1 MRTILLSLLLSAAAI
16 TGLATNAT
24 ATTARILYALP
35 YDDAYRAFQTYDLAM
50 GPVGEDAQWLFLNYE
65 VPPDLIGQTGRYM
78 TMVGRVD
85 GDGTFVQLDC
95 SETGSEARCA
105 RSGNRLACSVKFRSL
120 EADQSQVEAFLR
132 AKYGED
138 GNLAARLAAAK
149 SFSGDAVGTMDILL
163 QAETP

>member
-1 MRTILLSLLLSAAAI
+1 MRTILLGFVLLTQAVA
-16 TGLATNAT
+16 GWATTAT
-24 ATTARILYALP
+24 ATTARIIYALP

-65 VPPDLIGQTGRYM
+65 VPPDLIGQAGRFM
-78 TMVGRVD
+78 TMVGRID
-85 GDGTFVQLDC
+85 GEGTFVQLDC

-105 RSGNRLACSVKFRSL
+105 RSGDRLACSVKFRSL
-120 EADQSQVEAFLR
+120 EADPIQVEAFLR

-149 SFSGDAVGTMDILL
+149 SFSGDAVGTMDVLL
-163 QAETP
+163 QQSVP